1 MTVTMT
7 LIAGPNV
14 IPGKGVEYTWSC
26 LLDNSFAA
34 GGEPLAD
41 VYNKLSYVY
50 GGRVEGADAIADVT
64 RRFDVVGPGRAVAA
78 SASNILLTAHH
89 SAGADAV
96 DEPADAEDL
105 SAVGALIV
113 TVWGKDA
120 IQSSWA

>member
-7 LIAGPNV
+7 LIAGPTV
-14 IPGKGVEYTWSC
+14 IPGKGVEYSWSC
-26 LLDNSFAA
+26 LLDTAFAT
-34 GGEPLAD
+34 GGEPLAS
-41 VYNKLSYVY
+41 VYSKLKYVY
-50 GGRVEGADAIADVT
+50 GGKVEGADAIADLT

-78 SASNILLTAHH
+78 SASNILLVSHH
-89 SAGADAV
+89 SAGADS
-96 DEPADAEDL
+96 ADNPSDGEDT